1 MNQTK
6 EDKLLIANA
15 LDRYKKHKQSGMS
28 TCTGFLDIRK
38 LKIVTSY
45 LNKEKIEYS
54 VYKPYP
60 FLEKSVIYFGEY
72 EDFVTFYKVS
82 INSEIRHSDIL
93 GTLFSLGIKEETIGD
108 IIVEDG
114 YFYYTN
120 LTKMNSIIER
130 DLVMIRNMPIKL
142 ERVEEIVLQKDH
154 LIKSTYILSSN
165 RIDNVVS
172 KLAKTS
178 RSDAS
183 DMIKDKLV
191 LLNYEEVRNT
201 SKEVKED
208 DILSIR
214 RVGKFKIGNIKGLTK
229 KDNIILEI
237 YKYE

>member
-6 EDKLLIANA
+6 EDKLLIANVV
-15 LDRYKKHKQSGMS
+15 DRYKKYKQSGIS
-28 TCTGFLDIRK
+28 TCTDFLDIRK
-38 LKIVTSY
+38 LKLVTSY

-54 VYKPYP
+54 VYKPYT

-82 INSEIRHSDIL
+82 INGEIRHSDIL

-120 LTKMNSIIER
+120 LTKMNSILER

-142 ERVEEIVLQKDH
+142 ERVKEIVLQKDH

-165 RIDNVVS
+165 RLDNVVS
-172 KLAKTS
+172 KIAKTS